1 MVRVSAR
8 CNAIPLTKWFVAW
21 KRSRPLR
28 VWQYRLQGILS
39 LATVALGR
47 RECYKTEEPPIS
59 ERPVSSLVVN
69 AVWRGMLQNEQI
81 VTSAEGRHQRRSAA
95 VGRLPVADV
104 GVNHRI

>member
-1 MVRVSAR
+1 MGEHGAPDDTV
-8 CNAIPLTKWFVAW
+8 
-21 KRSRPLR
+21 
-28 VWQYRLQGILS
+28 QLS
-39 LATVALGR
+39 GAFLFAAG
-47 RECYKTEEPPIS
+47 ECYKIDEPPIS

>member
-59 ERPVSSLVVN
+59 ERPVSSFVANVVEPRFLCKRR
-69 AVWRGMLQNEQI
+69 AQLAGVCRTAK
-81 VTSAEGRHQRRSAA
+81 TSPSKVCMCRLGHVHVRH
-95 VGRLPVADV
+95 
-104 GVNHRI
+104 